1 MPETENMENA
11 IGLLKQIL
19 SFMDVAAEVEAVDGG
34 EDKGL
39 CLRISSEEAGRLIG
53 RSGQT
58 LESLELVLNRMARRR
73 DEANHHSPWI
83 SLEIDGYHVN
93 PPRSESSGRERRG
106 KLPADEVERL
116 QAMAADIAREVKK
129 LGKPRVIGPFTP
141 SERRVIHLALENDAE
156 VETVSDQV
164 ADENRGKKI
173 TVQLR

>member
-1 MPETENMENA
+1 MPETETTENA
-11 IGLLKQIL
+11 IVILKQIL
-19 SFMDVAAEVEAVDGG
+19 SYMYVAADVEAIDGG
-34 EDKGL
+34 EEGGL
-39 CLRISSEEAGRLIG
+39 KLKIASDEAGRLIG

-73 DEANHHSPWI
+73 EEAAHHSPWI

-93 PPRSESSGRERRG
+93 PPRSEGGGRERRG

-141 SERRVIHLALENDAE
+141 SERRVIHLALEGDTE